1 MDAPT
6 PSSQSRAA
14 RSRPR
19 RRSPR
24 RRPSQPYHH
33 GDLRNAAIER
43 GLVLAAQ
50 RGPRAITLRGV
61 ARDLGVTAPALVY
74 YFRCIDGF
82 RAAVAAVVLERA
94 GASSGAP
101 MTPADSGVAVPQ
113 ASAGRGRPRSRAPS
127 PVVMREPPPR
137 RTPRAVADAWIEFAT
152 ANPGLYRLAS
162 GDGWHEPVHPR
173 NGWHGVVD
181 RVPSP
186 RRALEMA
193 FGRLT
198 RRLGRPRGDE
208 ALARELACTV
218 HGLALGCLDG
228 LPADFAAR
236 ALDRVV
242 RESPAEHR

>member
-1 MDAPT
+1 
-6 PSSQSRAA
+6 
-14 RSRPR
+14 
-19 RRSPR
+19 
-24 RRPSQPYHH
+24 
-33 GDLRNAAIER
+33 
-43 GLVLAAQ
+43 VLAAQ

-94 GASSGAP
+94 GVSSGAP
-101 MTPADSGVAVPQ
+101 VTPADATVAIPHGTT
-113 ASAGRGRPRSRAPS
+113 GRGRARTPIPS
-127 PVVMREPPPR
+127 PVVMRAPPER
-137 RTPRAVADAWIEFAT
+137 KTTRAVSDAWIEFAS

-162 GDGWHEPVHPR
+162 GEGWHDLHEK
-173 NGWHGVVD
+173 NGWHGPSCP
-181 RVPSP
+181 VPSP

-193 FGRLT
+193 FTRMT

-228 LPADFAAR
+228 MPVDVISC

-242 RESPAEHR
+242 REPPAAHP